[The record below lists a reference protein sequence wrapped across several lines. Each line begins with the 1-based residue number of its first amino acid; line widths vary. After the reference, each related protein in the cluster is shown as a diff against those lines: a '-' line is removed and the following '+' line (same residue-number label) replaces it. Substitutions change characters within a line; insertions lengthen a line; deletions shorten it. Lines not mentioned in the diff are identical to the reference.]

1 MIVSSFLSHTD
12 TVIYHL
18 KSRHER
24 EGSHRW
30 DFKEHVIK
38 ELSTKEWTETKETI
52 KGCRSTHIL
61 SIPKSERH
69 YQFSARRSKE
79 KK

>member
-1 MIVSSFLSHTD
+1 MKGKAHTD
-12 TVIYHL
+12 GIL
-18 KSRHER
+18 KR
-24 EGSHRW
+24 
-30 DFKEHVIK
+30 HVIK
-38 ELSTKEWTETKETI
+38 RAVYKEWTETKEPS
-52 KGCRSTHIL
+52 KGAEALTL